1 MQNIFQQ
8 ARGNVIPVLFLI
20 VFSISLMYV
29 DQRFSHHES
38 VRAGISVLISP
49 LRYLVS
55 LPAQSGTWISEW
67 FRTHNRLVDEN
78 RQLTNDQR
86 ILNARLQKMEVLLA
100 ENTRLRNLLG
110 SSRKVADEVIVAE
123 LLSVDQNP
131 YRQLIELNKG
141 SLDGL
146 YDGQAVIDDYGVMG
160 QVIHVTPNS
169 STVMLISDP
178 EHAIPV
184 QFIRSGLRTVAF
196 GNGNTDE
203 LEIRFLSATAN
214 IKIGDELVTSGLGGR
229 FPADYPVA
237 AIAEITHDKT
247 HGFISA
253 RARPKAR
260 LDSSREVLVIKPYT
274 EPVLE
279 AKPEEETAPAQAPE
293 SASEQ

>member
-1 MQNIFQQ
+1 MQKIFQQ
-8 ARGNVIPVLFLI
+8 ARGKVIPAIFLMI
-20 VFSISLMYV
+20 LSISVMVV
-29 DQRFSHHES
+29 DHRFSHLES
-38 VRAGISVLISP
+38 VRIGIAVLISP

-55 LPAQSGTWISEW
+55 LPSQSGAWVSEW
-67 FRTHNRLVDEN
+67 FQTHNSLVDEN
-78 RQLTNDQR
+78 RRLKNDER
-86 ILNARLQKMEVLLA
+86 LLNARLQKMEVLLA
-100 ENTRLRNLLG
+100 ENTRLRNLLS
-110 SSRKVADEVIVAE
+110 SSRKLADEVIVSE

-169 STVMLISDP
+169 ATVMLISDP

-184 QFIRSGLRTVAF
+184 QFIRSGMRTVAF
-196 GNGNTDE
+196 GNGSTDT
-203 LEIRFLSATAN
+203 LEIRFLPATAN

-237 AIAEITHDKT
+237 TIVDITQDTT

-253 RARPKAR
+253 SARPKAR
-260 LDSSREVLVIKPYT
+260 LDSSREVLVIKPSLQNV
-274 EPVLE
+274 EVE
-279 AKPEEETAPAQAPE
+279 
-293 SASEQ
+293 